1 MPYSDILVVDDSG
14 TSRMIIKRC
23 LEIAGFA
30 DSTYHEAAD
39 GLGAL
44 SFLKEKV
51 VDLIVTDLK
60 MPKMDGGTLIQKL
73 RNDPKT
79 RDIPILVVSSM
90 GNDALEEELRQA
102 GASWIVRKPLS
113 PQVLAEVLQ

>member
-1 MPYSDILVVDDSG
+1 MAYHDILVVDDSE

-30 DSTYHEAAD
+30 DSVYHEAAD

-44 SFLKEKV
+44 SLLKEQQ

-73 RNDPKT
+73 RNDPRT
-79 RDIPILVVSSM
+79 REVPILVVSSM
-90 GNDALEEELRQA
+90 GNDAREQELRKA
-102 GASWIVRKPLS
+102 GASWIVHKPLS
-113 PQVLAEVLQ
+113 PEALAEVLQ